1 MNVKS
6 KEKMIWFIDNHLMA
20 IIGALYTITALV
32 VVASAWI
39 ENIFRYDL
47 RLTIS
52 IYVALRPWTAVLYGI
67 AAIIMTAIGIRYIN
81 KCVLHKG
88 KRYVYYTV
96 FTCILGC
103 ALCPCNSEWSMIM
116 YFLHNAFAIILMFMV
131 LISLPRRSTSEKD
144 SSTGSDCRTFILPA
158 IISDTEPAP
167 INPRTPIA
175 MNNRAKIIANTDA
188 PSRRDLLKLRL
199 FCCFSMSCPK
209 TCFCTFG
216 ND

>member
-1 MNVKS
+1 
-6 KEKMIWFIDNHLMA
+6 MIWFIDNHLMA

-96 FTCILGC
+96 FTCVLGC

-131 LISLPRRSTSEKD
+131 LIS
-144 SSTGSDCRTFILPA
+144 FILA
-158 IISDTEPAP
+158 LIKAKFSLQRIVSVISICYAVFFIVSYLVFRVKFFAMTFFVWENLFIYLLLANLYFEKLNLKIDT
-167 INPRTPIA
+167 
-175 MNNRAKIIANTDA
+175 
-188 PSRRDLLKLRL
+188 
-199 FCCFSMSCPK
+199 
-209 TCFCTFG
+209 
-216 ND
+216 

>member
-131 LISLPRRSTSEKD
+131 LI
-144 SSTGSDCRTFILPA
+144 
-158 IISDTEPAP
+158 
-167 INPRTPIA
+167 
-175 MNNRAKIIANTDA
+175 
-188 PSRRDLLKLRL
+188 
-199 FCCFSMSCPK
+199 
-209 TCFCTFG
+209 
-216 ND
+216 

>member
-1 MNVKS
+1 
-6 KEKMIWFIDNHLMA
+6 MA

-131 LISLPRRSTSEKD
+131 LIS
-144 SSTGSDCRTFILPA
+144 FILA
-158 IISDTEPAP
+158 LIKAKFSLQRIVSVISICYAVFFIVSYLVFRVKFFAMTFFVWENLFIYLLLANLYFEKLNLKIDT
-167 INPRTPIA
+167 
-175 MNNRAKIIANTDA
+175 
-188 PSRRDLLKLRL
+188 
-199 FCCFSMSCPK
+199 
-209 TCFCTFG
+209 
-216 ND
+216 

>member
-96 FTCILGC
+96 FTCVLGC

-131 LISLPRRSTSEKD
+131 LIS
-144 SSTGSDCRTFILPA
+144 FILA
-158 IISDTEPAP
+158 LIKAKFSLQRIVSVISICYAVFFIVSYLVFRVKFFAMTFFVWENLFIYLLLANLYFEKLNLKIDT
-167 INPRTPIA
+167 
-175 MNNRAKIIANTDA
+175 
-188 PSRRDLLKLRL
+188 
-199 FCCFSMSCPK
+199 
-209 TCFCTFG
+209 
-216 ND
+216 

>member
-1 MNVKS
+1 
-6 KEKMIWFIDNHLMA
+6 MIWFIDNHLMA

-131 LISLPRRSTSEKD
+131 LIS
-144 SSTGSDCRTFILPA
+144 FILA
-158 IISDTEPAP
+158 LIKAKFSLQRIVSVISICYAVFFIVSYLVFRVKFFAMTFFVWENLFIYLLLANLYFEKLNLKIDT
-167 INPRTPIA
+167 
-175 MNNRAKIIANTDA
+175 
-188 PSRRDLLKLRL
+188 
-199 FCCFSMSCPK
+199 
-209 TCFCTFG
+209 
-216 ND
+216 

>member
-6 KEKMIWFIDNHLMA
+6 KKKMIWFIDNHLMA

-96 FTCILGC
+96 FTCVLGC

-131 LISLPRRSTSEKD
+131 LIS
-144 SSTGSDCRTFILPA
+144 FILA
-158 IISDTEPAP
+158 LIKAKFSLQRIVSVISICYAVFFIVSYLVFRVKFFAMTFFVWENLFIYLLLANLYFEKLNLKIDT
-167 INPRTPIA
+167 
-175 MNNRAKIIANTDA
+175 
-188 PSRRDLLKLRL
+188 
-199 FCCFSMSCPK
+199 
-209 TCFCTFG
+209 
-216 ND
+216 

>member
-131 LISLPRRSTSEKD
+131 LIS
-144 SSTGSDCRTFILPA
+144 FILA
-158 IISDTEPAP
+158 LIKAKFSLQRIVSVISICYAVFFIVSYLVFRVKFFAMTFFVWENLFIYLLLANLYFEKLNLKIDT
-167 INPRTPIA
+167 
-175 MNNRAKIIANTDA
+175 
-188 PSRRDLLKLRL
+188 
-199 FCCFSMSCPK
+199 
-209 TCFCTFG
+209 
-216 ND
+216 

>member
-67 AAIIMTAIGIRYIN
+67 AVIIMTAIGIRYIN

-96 FTCILGC
+96 FTCVLGC

-131 LISLPRRSTSEKD
+131 LIS
-144 SSTGSDCRTFILPA
+144 FILA
-158 IISDTEPAP
+158 LIKAKFSLQRIVSVISICYAVFFIVSYLVFRVKFFAMTFFVWENLFIYLLLANLYFEKLNLKIDT
-167 INPRTPIA
+167 
-175 MNNRAKIIANTDA
+175 
-188 PSRRDLLKLRL
+188 
-199 FCCFSMSCPK
+199 
-209 TCFCTFG
+209 
-216 ND
+216 